1 MEIGEIIEI
10 EGEKYIAQKEILACK
25 YCYFDNRVD
34 IDCYKEYGCKSQ
46 DGIIFVKIPIE
57 LIEKIEQ
64 LEKQIEL
71 MKNCDNCES
80 GVDMKKWNN
89 CEVCVNM
96 SKWEMKK

>member
-1 MEIGEIIEI
+1 MKIGEIIEI
-10 EGEKYIAQKEILACK
+10 GGEKYIAQKEILACK

-96 SKWEMKK
+96 QKWEMKK